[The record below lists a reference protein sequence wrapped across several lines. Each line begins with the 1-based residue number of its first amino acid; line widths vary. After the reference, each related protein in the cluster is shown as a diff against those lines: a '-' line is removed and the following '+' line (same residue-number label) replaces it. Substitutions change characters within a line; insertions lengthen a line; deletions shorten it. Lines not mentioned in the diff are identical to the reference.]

1 VDRPQAECLPRIE
14 TEMAVLARSLEL
26 LRRRG
31 RIHPDLDRAGYLLLR
46 TLDETGPLSIHSLAE
61 RVGLD
66 GSTVTRQVATLLRG
80 GLAERRVDPGDRRS
94 CQVTPSDRGRRLMG
108 EVQRRRTERF
118 QELLTGW
125 TEQERADL
133 GRILAKL
140 NRSISAT
147 VLPAAAE
154 PTEPTLTPGGPAS
167 TIGDIG
173 GQQSNPTVRRV
184 DTVRP

>member
-1 VDRPQAECLPRIE
+1 VDRPQAECLHRIE

-66 GSTVTRQVATLLRG
+66 GSTVTRQVATLLRD

-118 QELLTGW
+118 EELLTGW
-125 TEQERADL
+125 TEAECADL

-140 NRSISAT
+140 NRSISTT

-154 PTEPTLTPGGPAS
+154 ATLTPTGPGS
-167 TIGDIG
+167 TIGDTG
-173 GQQSNPTVRRV
+173 GQQSNHTVRRV

>member
-1 VDRPQAECLPRIE
+1 VDRPQAECLHRIE

-46 TLDETGPLSIHSLAE
+46 TLDETGALSIHSLAE

-108 EVQRRRTERF
+108 EVRRRRTERF
-118 QELLTGW
+118 EELLTGW

-140 NRSISAT
+140 NRSISTT

-154 PTEPTLTPGGPAS
+154 PTLTPSGPAS
-167 TIGDIG
+167 TIGDTG